1 MEAVVVADTNAF
13 YDTLFLMVIEMNEL
27 NDSFLTDWIAILLD
41 ADFLDA
47 LQFYVLDLSA
57 NDCLA
62 VCLFW
67 SLLQLL
73 SIANLLSHVALWV
86 WVWFL
91 LLYLHFLKWFSSS
104 CACFLALLLFFS
116 ARFDILMLVFF
127 YFLIFLSLLWD
138 FILIWVS
145 PELNFSEAYLT
156 FICSFLLLIW
166 LC

>member
-62 VCLFW
+62 VCLF
-67 SLLQLL
+67 
-73 SIANLLSHVALWV
+73 
-86 WVWFL
+86 
-91 LLYLHFLKWFSSS
+91 
-104 CACFLALLLFFS
+104 
-116 ARFDILMLVFF
+116 
-127 YFLIFLSLLWD
+127 
-138 FILIWVS
+138 
-145 PELNFSEAYLT
+145 
-156 FICSFLLLIW
+156 
-166 LC
+166 